1 MTTEPEIG
9 FELVDGRDAMAMVI
23 IQTNPDNP
31 DQLELSVR
39 SSLGREDL
47 VTVLRYATDAI
58 EQNGVKQDPSAPGAG
73 LIPRQPGA

>member
-23 IQTNPDNP
+23 IKPATHDSTK
-31 DQLELSVR
+31 LELSVR
-39 SSLGREDL
+39 STLDREDL
-47 VTVLRYATDAI
+47 VRVLRYATDAI
-58 EQNGVKQDPSAPGAG
+58 EQNGRAPGAG